1 MWARNSSGRLVKRA
15 SSDETMST
23 SQSTDCRLT
32 RPLLTR
38 PLLTRPLLTRIAS
51 WTTEDTVYC
60 DDGVPLSFV
69 KTMRDGASMLML
81 GD

>member
-1 MWARNSSGRLVKRA
+1 
-15 SSDETMST
+15 
-23 SQSTDCRLT
+23 
-32 RPLLTR
+32 
-38 PLLTRPLLTRIAS
+38 LTRIAS